1 MPNRAVAFL
10 GETALRFDVMPDVD
24 LALHARA
31 ALGNAVAQ
39 IATGHAGA
47 ALEPLRQ
54 MAERA
59 ELALGTGAPL
69 CVELRAAEAAAL
81 EALGQVEEAQ
91 AIMRRIENLG
101 ELH

>member
-1 MPNRAVAFL
+1 
-10 GETALRFDVMPDVD
+10 
-24 LALHARA
+24 
-31 ALGNAVAQ
+31 
-39 IATGHAGA
+39 
-47 ALEPLRQ
+47 